1 MSTPALNIPRP
12 GPKPVAA
19 APRTNRMTLDKVT
32 RGKLQ
37 KPHRTTLYG
46 VEGIGKST
54 FAANAP
60 KPIFLGAEQGTN
72 HLDVARMPAPE
83 TWADVLD
90 AIETL
95 RKEPHDFQTLAVDS
109 LDWME
114 PLLNQDVCK
123 RNDWANLDA
132 PGFGKGPTAAL
143 DEWRV
148 FLRALERLQTERSM
162 HLVLIA
168 HSFVKP
174 FKNPEG
180 PDFDRYQM
188 KIQEKAAGLV
198 KEWSEDV
205 LFANHE
211 TFTAVDKQTK
221 RHRGITSGVRLV
233 YTVRTAA
240 YDAKNRHNLPESLPL
255 GWADYDA
262 ACTQGAAA
270 NEAVR
275 VAIREKAERLDDATK
290 EKALGALGRA
300 GDDPEKLAQLNTW
313 VNSQLPAD
321 N

>member
-19 APRTNRMTLDKVT
+19 APRPNRMTLDKVT
-32 RGKLQ
+32 HGKLR
-37 KPHRTTLYG
+37 KPYRITIYG

-95 RKEPHDFQTLAVDS
+95 RKEPHEFQTLAIDS

-114 PLLNQDVCK
+114 PLLNQEVCK
-123 RNDWANLDA
+123 RNGWENLET
-132 PGFGKGPTAAL
+132 PGYGKGPTAAL
-143 DEWRV
+143 DEWRKFV
-148 FLRALERLQTERSM
+148 GALEKLQSERGM

-168 HSFVKP
+168 HSVVKP

-180 PDFDRYQM
+180 PDYDRYIL
-188 KIQEKAAGLV
+188 KINPQAAGLV

-211 TFTAVDKQTK
+211 TFTQQDKQTK
-221 RHRGITSGVRLV
+221 RHRGASSGVRLV

-240 YDAKNRHNLPESLPL
+240 YDAKNRHNLPDSIPL
-255 GWADYDA
+255 GWSDYLA
-262 ACTQGAAA
+262 ACNQGAAQ
-270 NEAVR
+270 NDVVR
-275 VAIREKAERLDDATK
+275 AAIREKAARLDDATK
-290 EKALGALGRA
+290 EKALGALDRA
-300 GDDPEKLAQLNTW
+300 GEDPEKLAQLNTW